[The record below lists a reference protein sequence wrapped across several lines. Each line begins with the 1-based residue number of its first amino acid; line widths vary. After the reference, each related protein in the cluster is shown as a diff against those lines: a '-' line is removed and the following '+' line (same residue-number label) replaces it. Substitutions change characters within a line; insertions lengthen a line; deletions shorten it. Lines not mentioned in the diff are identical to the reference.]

1 MPKIPAYQRIKSTIL
16 TKIHTGQWAVGSAIP
31 TEMALSREFD
41 VARMTVN
48 RALKE
53 LTDEQVLERRQGSGT
68 FVAQQRFNQT
78 FITVRN
84 IAHDIQNTGKRYY
97 AKVISQLALPKS
109 DLPPSAR
116 AVFDDTQRLYQVEI
130 VHFGDGKPVQFER
143 RFVDLT
149 IIPAFEYQDFN
160 TVNTSDYL
168 ISQVPLVRGCYFIEA
183 MPCPSDVANFLECQ
197 PNSPALCLSRY
208 TYSGDKVVT
217 FVQMWHDGATFRFD
231 GTIG

>member
-84 IAHDIQNTGKRYY
+84 IAHDIQKWRVFWNVRKTRLLC
-97 AKVISQLALPKS
+97 VCLATLIQAIKW
-109 DLPPSAR
+109 LL
-116 AVFDDTQRLYQVEI
+116 LYKCGMME
-130 VHFGDGKPVQFER
+130 P
-143 RFVDLT
+143 RFVLM
-149 IIPAFEYQDFN
+149 EQ
-160 TVNTSDYL
+160 
-168 ISQVPLVRGCYFIEA
+168 
-183 MPCPSDVANFLECQ
+183 
-197 PNSPALCLSRY
+197 
-208 TYSGDKVVT
+208 
-217 FVQMWHDGATFRFD
+217 
-231 GTIG
+231 

>member
-84 IAHDIQNTGKRYY
+84 IAHDIQNTGKRYH

-130 VHFGDGKPVQFER
+130 VHFGDSKPVQFER

-168 ISQVPLVRGCYFIEA
+168 ISQVPLVRGCAHLMWRIFWN
-183 MPCPSDVANFLECQ
+183 VRKTRL
-197 PNSPALCLSRY
+197 LCVCLATLIQAIKWLLLYKCGMMEPR
-208 TYSGDKVVT
+208 
-217 FVQMWHDGATFRFD
+217 FVLMEQ
-231 GTIG
+231 

>member
-84 IAHDIQNTGKRYY
+84 IAHDIQNTGKRYH

-149 IIPAFEYQDFN
+149 IIPAFEYQDFIQSIPATILSVKYRLCVAVISLKQCLAHLMWRFFWN
-160 TVNTSDYL
+160 VRKTRLLCVCLATL
-168 ISQVPLVRGCYFIEA
+168 IQAIKWLLLYKCGMMEPR
-183 MPCPSDVANFLECQ
+183 
-197 PNSPALCLSRY
+197 
-208 TYSGDKVVT
+208 
-217 FVQMWHDGATFRFD
+217 FVLMEQ
-231 GTIG
+231 

>member
-1 MPKIPAYQRIKSTIL
+1 MPKTPAYQRIKSAIL
-16 TKIHTGQWAVGSAIP
+16 AKIHAGQWAVGSAIP
-31 TEMALSREFD
+31 TEMALSREFG

-68 FVAQQRFNQT
+68 FVAQQQFNQT

-84 IAHDIQNTGKRYY
+84 IAQDIESTGKRHH
-97 AKVISQLALPKS
+97 AKVVSQLALPHS
-109 DLPPSAR
+109 NLPPSAR
-116 AVFDDTQRLYQVEI
+116 AVFYDTQRLYKVEI
-130 VHFGDGKPVQFER
+130 VHFSDDKPLQFER
-143 RFVDLT
+143 RFVDLA

-160 TVNTSDYL
+160 KINTSDYL
-168 ISQVPLVRGCYFIEA
+168 ISQVPLVRGHYFIEA
-183 MPCPSDVANFLECQ
+183 KPCPSDVATFLGCQ

-217 FVQMWHDGATFRFD
+217 FVQMWHNGATFRFD
-231 GTIG
+231 GELG